1 MIFIIISNNFMKSN
15 KNYTNNKIINNK
27 KIMMNSKLIS
37 LNYKKLMFIIINSI
51 NNFYYAINIK
61 NLT

>member
-1 MIFIIISNNFMKSN
+1 MKSN